1 MRLPDDWPICAI
13 ATAAGKGAIGIV
25 RISGRSI
32 GDLDR
37 RLTGRALADR
47 VATFG
52 PFLDDDGTAIDH
64 GLAIRFQAPR
74 SYTGE
79 DVLELQGHGG
89 PVVQQL
95 ILQRVLRAG
104 ADFGI
109 RLARPGEFTERAYL
123 NDKLDLAQAEAVA
136 DLIDASTAQAAR
148 SAARSLSGEF
158 SRRIEQLA
166 AGLLELRMLVE
177 ATLDFPDEEIEFI
190 ERANGLGRL
199 AAIEAALEAVLG
211 TARQGALLTEGL
223 SVVLVG
229 APNVGKSSL
238 LNALAGAEVAIV
250 TPVAGTTRDRISQAV
265 AIDGVPLNL
274 VDTAGL
280 RDSDDVVERIGIERT
295 WDEIGRADVI
305 VHLVEAAGPDPA
317 AVHAQD
323 VGPARAHDV
332 ARAASSSTDSSSAD
346 SSGAA
351 PPSAAPPS
359 AASPNGTPPP
369 SSTLPAAPP
378 GSAEADVLARID
390 ARAPAGAG
398 RLRVVNKID
407 RTGETARA
415 DDAEVRLSALTGAG
429 IDLLRARL
437 LRLAGHQPQA
447 ENVFAARER
456 HLDALRT
463 ALGHVVAARE
473 QAALGDAAL
482 ELFAEELRLAHG
494 ALGRITG
501 EVTADELLGVIFSRF
516 CIGK

>member
-1 MRLPDDWPICAI
+1 VRLPDDAPICAI

-25 RISGRSI
+25 RISGRSLA
-32 GDLDR
+32 DLDR
-37 RLTGRALADR
+37 RLTGRTLTDR

-52 PFLDDDGTAIDH
+52 PFLDDDGAVIDH
-64 GLAIRFQAPR
+64 GLAIRFKAPR

-104 ADFGI
+104 ADLGI

-148 SAARSLSGEF
+148 SASRSLSGEF
-158 SRRIEQLA
+158 SRRIEHLA

-199 AAIEAALEAVLG
+199 AAIEASLVAVLG
-211 TARQGALLTEGL
+211 TARQGALLTEGV

-238 LNALAGAEVAIV
+238 LNALAGAEIAIV

-265 AIDGVPLNL
+265 AIDGIPLNL
-274 VDTAGL
+274 IDTAGL
-280 RDSDDVVERIGIERT
+280 RDSDDPVERIGIERT

-305 VHLVEAAGPDPA
+305 VHLVEAAAPD
-317 AVHAQD
+317 
-323 VGPARAHDV
+323 G
-332 ARAASSSTDSSSAD
+332 AD
-346 SSGAA
+346 
-351 PPSAAPPS
+351 
-359 AASPNGTPPP
+359 
-369 SSTLPAAPP
+369 
-378 GSAEADVLARID
+378 ADVLARID
-390 ARAPAGAG
+390 AGAPAGAA

-407 RTGETARA
+407 QRGESARA
-415 DDAEVRLSALTGAG
+415 DDVEVRLSALTGDG

-456 HLDALRT
+456 HLEALRA

-473 QAALGDAAL
+473 HGALGDAAL

-501 EVTADELLGVIFSRF
+501 EVTADELLGVIFARF

>member
-1 MRLPDDWPICAI
+1 
-13 ATAAGKGAIGIV
+13 
-25 RISGRSI
+25 
-32 GDLDR
+32 
-37 RLTGRALADR
+37 
-47 VATFG
+47 
-52 PFLDDDGTAIDH
+52 
-64 GLAIRFQAPR
+64 
-74 SYTGE
+74 
-79 DVLELQGHGG
+79 
-89 PVVQQL
+89 
-95 ILQRVLRAG
+95 
-104 ADFGI
+104 
-109 RLARPGEFTERAYL
+109 
-123 NDKLDLAQAEAVA
+123 
-136 DLIDASTAQAAR
+136 
-148 SAARSLSGEF
+148 
-158 SRRIEQLA
+158 
-166 AGLLELRMLVE
+166 MLVE
-177 ATLDFPDEEIEFI
+177 ATLDFPDEEIEFL

-199 AAIEAALEAVLG
+199 AAIEAA
-211 TARQGALLTEGL
+211 ARGRARYRASGSAADARAS

-250 TPVAGTTRDRISQAV
+250 TPIAGTTRDRISQAV
-265 AIDGVPLNL
+265 AISGVPLNL

-332 ARAASSSTDSSSAD
+332 ARAASSSTDSS
-346 SSGAA
+346 G
-351 PPSAAPPS
+351 AAPPS
-359 AASPNGTPPP
+359 AASPNGTPP
-369 SSTLPAAPP
+369 SSTLPAAAP

-390 ARAPAGAG
+390 ARAPAGAA